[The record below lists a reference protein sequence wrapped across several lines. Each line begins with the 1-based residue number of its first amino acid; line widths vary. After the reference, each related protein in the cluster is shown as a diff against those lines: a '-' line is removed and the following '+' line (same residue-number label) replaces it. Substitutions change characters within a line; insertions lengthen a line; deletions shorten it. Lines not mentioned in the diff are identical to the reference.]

1 MARQIEYLVELK
13 KVIERKYHC
22 SATYRK
28 TVLVEEKAAGNE
40 TVWNGFV
47 EIFDLRGPN
56 EDARVCYAW
65 QHVHTGRIRTFTVLS
80 SSVID
85 SPNRAIQAAIFVD
98 AEKPAGK
105 AAADLKLLKERIE
118 AGKKALYEAELNVED
133 LNAIIRTSR
142 WLRENRQ
149 RKNLET

>member
-1 MARQIEYLVELK
+1 MAKQIEYLVELQ

-22 SATYRK
+22 SATHRE

-47 EIFDLRGPN
+47 EIFNLTGHNHAD
-56 EDARVCYAW
+56 VCYAW
-65 QHVHTGRIRTFTVLS
+65 QHVHTGRIRTFTVLGS
-80 SSVID
+80 GVID

-98 AEKPAGK
+98 AEKPVGK
-105 AAADLKLLKERIE
+105 AAADLKLLRERIE
-118 AGKKALYEAELNVED
+118 AGKRALYEAEIHVED
-133 LNAIIRTSR
+133 LDAIIQASR

-149 RKNLET
+149 RQNPET